1 MSTLIQQPNNSRLP
15 TLARVK
21 LTTKPHIHPIRHLP
35 TVDNVTILFLDAR
48 GLTMHRLNVISV
60 KMVYAQSVMT
70 SVTEIVLVRG
80 THPTSMSA
88 LTELA
93 KTNQL
98 HYQDQILIIIIIMT
112 MMIIILIQ
120 EFI

>member
-1 MSTLIQQPNNSRLP
+1 
-15 TLARVK
+15 
-21 LTTKPHIHPIRHLP
+21 
-35 TVDNVTILFLDAR
+35 
-48 GLTMHRLNVISV
+48 MHRLNVISV